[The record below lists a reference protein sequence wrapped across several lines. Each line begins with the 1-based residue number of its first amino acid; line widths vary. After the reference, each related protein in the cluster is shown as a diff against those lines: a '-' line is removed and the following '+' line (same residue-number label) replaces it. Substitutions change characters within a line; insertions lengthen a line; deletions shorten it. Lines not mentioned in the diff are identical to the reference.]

1 MKTRQLGRSGL
12 EVPVVCFG
20 AYAIGGGYWGATDDA
35 QAEDAIRAAVDA
47 GMFAFDTAPV
57 YGFGHSERVLGRA
70 LTGRRDEAVVMT
82 KVGIRWDGF
91 EGRGER
97 EMIGPGG
104 EKRAVRRDSSPA
116 SVRLE
121 VERSLERL
129 GVERIDLVQ
138 VHAHDP
144 STPVAET
151 MGALR
156 ELRDEGKLR
165 AIGVSNYPVAALE
178 QARVALGEVPLAS
191 DQPGYSL
198 LTRDI
203 ERDVVPWAREHEV
216 GLVVY
221 APLEQGL
228 LTGKV
233 TPERR
238 FGAHEGR
245 PAKPL
250 FSPENRRRVNAVL
263 SSAVEPVA
271 RAHGATIAQVV
282 LAWTLAQPGI
292 TAALVGARSRIQVAE
307 NARAGVLELS
317 PDERA
322 SIERAFAALRLDLRR
337 PLADRLRGFVGRVF
351 RR

>member
-1 MKTRQLGRSGL
+1 MNTRKLGRSGL

-20 AYAIGGGYWGATDDA
+20 AYAIGGGYWGTTDDA
-35 QAEDAIRAAVDA
+35 QAENAIRAALDE

-70 LTGRRDEAVVMT
+70 LAGRRGEAILMT
-82 KVGIRWDGF
+82 KVGLRWDGLD
-91 EGRGER
+91 GAGER
-97 EMIGPGG
+97 EMLGPGG
-104 EKRAVRRDSSPA
+104 ERRSVRRDSSPA

-129 GVERIDLVQ
+129 RVECIDLVQ

-144 STPVAET
+144 ATPVAET
-151 MGALR
+151 MGALA
-156 ELRDEGKLR
+156 ELRGEGKLR
-165 AIGVSNYPVAALE
+165 AIGVSNYRVEALE
-178 QARVALGEVPLAS
+178 AARRALGDVPLAS

-216 GLVVY
+216 GLLVY

-233 TPERR
+233 TPNRT
-238 FGAHEGR
+238 FGTDEGR
-245 PAKPL
+245 AQKAL
-250 FSPENRRRVNAVL
+250 FRPENRRRVNAAL
-263 SSAVEPVA
+263 DSAVAPVA
-271 RAHGATIAQVV
+271 HAHGATIAQVV

-292 TAALVGARSRIQVAE
+292 TAALVGARNAAQVAE
-307 NARAGVLELS
+307 NARAGDLELVA
-317 PDERA
+317 DERA
-322 SIERAFAALRLDLRR
+322 EIEREFAALRLESSAPLGARLRR
-337 PLADRLRGFVGRVF
+337 FVGRILGH
-351 RR
+351 